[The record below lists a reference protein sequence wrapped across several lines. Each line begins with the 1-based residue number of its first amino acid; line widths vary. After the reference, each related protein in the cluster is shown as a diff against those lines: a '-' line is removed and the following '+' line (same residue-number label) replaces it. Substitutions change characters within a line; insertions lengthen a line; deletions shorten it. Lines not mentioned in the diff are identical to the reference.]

1 MKNITIFISLIIFA
15 SFSVNAQ
22 SSSIGK
28 NDLKFG
34 LGGAFLGSGDIRM
47 PKFEAELTTRLNRH
61 FSTSVSL
68 NFGHGVSQGP
78 LAELPRQIATTAH
91 IDPNIFF
98 SPFNNQGVFNLK
110 IGTGASFMYVNDV
123 YMRSFGPGMGGS
135 EDRADYDF
143 ESRYSIG
150 ANMIVEPEVRMGR
163 SLFSIKAIIQPYL
176 NGDISSGITF
186 KYGRML

>member
-1 MKNITIFISLIIFA
+1 MKSTITLFTVLILA
-15 SFSVNAQ
+15 SFLANAQ
-22 SSSIGK
+22 PSSIGK

-34 LGGAFLGSGDIRM
+34 LGKAFLGSGDIRL

-61 FSTSVSL
+61 FSTSISL

-78 LAELPRQIATTAH
+78 VSEFPRQIATTTY

-98 SPFNNQGVFNLK
+98 SPFGNQGNFNLK
-110 IGTGASFMYVNDV
+110 LGTGASFMYVNDV
-123 YMRSFGPGMGGS
+123 YLISYESGFGI
-135 EDRADYDF
+135 EDRADYFF

-150 ANMIVEPEVRMGR
+150 VNMIVEPEFRIGR
-163 SLFSIKAIIQPYL
+163 NLISLKAIIQPYL
-176 NGDISSGITF
+176 NGDISSGITV

>member
-1 MKNITIFISLIIFA
+1 MKNITIFITLLLFA
-15 SFSVNAQ
+15 ILSVNAQ

-68 NFGHGVSQGP
+68 NFGHGVSEGP
-78 LAELPRQIATTAH
+78 LAEYPRQIATTAH

-98 SPFNNQGVFNLK
+98 SPFGNQGIFNLK

-123 YMRSFGPGMGGS
+123 YMTSFSSGFGS
-135 EDRADYDF
+135 EDRADYNF

-150 ANMIVEPEVRMGR
+150 ANMIVEPEIRMGR
-163 SLFSIKAIIQPYL
+163 SLISVKAIIQPYL
-176 NGDISSGITF
+176 NGDISSGVTVKF
-186 KYGRML
+186 GRML